1 MNKLDLD
8 GEEKEILES
17 FERGEWQLVGDKTRL
32 AQLRSYAKAT
42 LAKDKRITLRLSS
55 FDLDAIQAKAIE
67 EGIPYQTLISSILHK
82 YATGLLVE
90 RQQEAN
96 QRNF

>member
-17 FERGEWQLVGDKTRL
+17 FERGEWQSVGDKTRL
-32 AQLRSYAKAT
+32 AQIRSYTKAT
-42 LAKDKRITLRLSS
+42 IAKDKRITLKLSS

-67 EGIPYQTLISSILHK
+67 QGIPYQTLISSILHK

-90 RQQEAN
+90 RQ
-96 QRNF
+96 

>member
-17 FERGEWQLVGDKTRL
+17 FERGEWQSVGDKTRL
-32 AQLRSYAKAT
+32 AQLRNYAKST

-55 FDLDAIQAKAIE
+55 FDLDAIQTKAIE

-90 RQQEAN
+90 RQKEGN
-96 QRNF
+96 TRNF